1 MNVTI
6 LEFFLRGIPEAFLF
20 IFAAY
25 AFSND
30 KIIKE
35 KYILSGI
42 ILAIAGFIT
51 RSLPVHYG
59 VHTILNLFAF
69 IVIASHINKIDLVKS
84 MQAGI
89 VAIILQFI
97 CEAINVFMIE
107 YLFKA
112 NIEEVFN
119 NATLKTLYGIPST
132 VIFAGIIFIY
142 YFKVSKRNELKKI

>member
-1 MNVTI
+1 MDVTI
-6 LEFFLRGIPEAFLF
+6 LEFFLRGIPESFLF

-30 KIIKE
+30 KIIK
-35 KYILSGI
+35 KNYVLSGMT
-42 ILAIAGFIT
+42 LAIAGFIT

-97 CEAINVFMIE
+97 CEAINVFMIQ

-132 VIFAGIIFIY
+132 AIFAGIIFIY
-142 YFKVSKRNELKKI
+142 YFKVSKRNELKRF